1 MKYRCKS
8 CVDKRVVEAFQIT
21 ERTFSDPLPNPEHVL
36 GITYDTGSF
45 LAKYK
50 EHGAITIGRLG
61 DWIIIEE
68 NGDVA
73 IYRAAYFA
81 KNFEKEVEKP

>member
-8 CVDKRVVEAFQIT
+8 CVENRVVDAFQIT
-21 ERTFSDPLPNPEHVL
+21 ERTFTDPHPNPEHVA
-36 GITYDTGSF
+36 GIVYDPTNF
-45 LAKYK
+45 LAKHK

-61 DWIIIEE
+61 DWIIVEK

-73 IYRAAYFA
+73 IYRAAYFS
-81 KNFEKEVEKP
+81 KNFEKET